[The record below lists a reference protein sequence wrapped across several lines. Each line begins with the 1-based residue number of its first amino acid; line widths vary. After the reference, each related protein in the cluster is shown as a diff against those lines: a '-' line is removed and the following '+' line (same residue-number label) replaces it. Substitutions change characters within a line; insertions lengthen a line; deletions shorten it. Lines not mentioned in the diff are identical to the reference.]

1 MNLDNGMVKIH
12 RIEYNYINRF
22 SNFLMYRLWK
32 DNTLSTTTYKIE
44 MAKTAENR
52 HQELLTKR
60 NKDDEERKKRLEL
73 ERRRYE
79 RTVYLYL
86 IFQYKALYETNSVHS
101 PLTPSEK
108 EERRKQRSLSRELRR
123 SQMSSRSSSQGI
135 FVTQQPSDMLS
146 VYF

>member
-1 MNLDNGMVKIH
+1 MNLDHGTVKIH
-12 RIEYNYINRF
+12 RIEYNYINSF

-86 IFQYKALYETNSVHS
+86 IF
-101 PLTPSEK
+101 
-108 EERRKQRSLSRELRR
+108 
-123 SQMSSRSSSQGI
+123 
-135 FVTQQPSDMLS
+135 
-146 VYF
+146 